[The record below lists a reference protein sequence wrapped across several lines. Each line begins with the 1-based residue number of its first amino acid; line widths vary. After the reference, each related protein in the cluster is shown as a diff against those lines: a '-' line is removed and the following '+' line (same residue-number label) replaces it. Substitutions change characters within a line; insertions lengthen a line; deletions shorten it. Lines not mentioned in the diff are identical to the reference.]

1 MNVGL
6 RDLSYDEI
14 ARAVGSVTID
24 TDDDRRVHDRLKLM
38 ETIHITCFNTERT
51 PEIATVVDIS
61 REGMYFTVRLGHY
74 RVGMEMS
81 VKIPSLGFEG
91 LGRVVRIE
99 KLPNGS
105 FGIGCL
111 VLGW

>member
-1 MNVGL
+1 MNVEL
-6 RDLSYDEI
+6 RGLSYDEI
-14 ARAVGSVTID
+14 ARAVAID
-24 TDDDRRVHDRLKLM
+24 IDDDRRVHDRLKLM
-38 ETIHITCFNTERT
+38 ETIHITCFDPGRT
-51 PEIATVVDIS
+51 QEIATVVDIS
-61 REGMYFTVRLGHY
+61 REGMYFTVRADHY
-74 RVGMEMS
+74 RVGIEMS

>member
-1 MNVGL
+1 M
-6 RDLSYDEI
+6 
-14 ARAVGSVTID
+14 
-24 TDDDRRVHDRLKLM
+24 K
-38 ETIHITCFNTERT
+38 TIHILCFDEAHTEET
-51 PEIATVVDIS
+51 ATVVDIS
-61 REGMYFTVRLGHY
+61 REGMYFTVRSDHY
-74 RVGMEMS
+74 RMGLEMS

-99 KLPNGS
+99 DLPNGY